1 MLHLATVEPRTFGLL
16 KQLQAIPELKEYRL
30 VGGTALALLIGH
42 RKSVDLDLFC
52 YGSYNPD
59 IVIDALRKNS
69 IHISGL
75 QTSDVYAGGYI
86 DGIKIDFVKEFDNW
100 LKPVQHFDEI
110 RLAQMEDVAP
120 MKLKAITK
128 RGRKRDFV
136 DLYFLLQIFSVQELL
151 NLYKQR
157 TGQEEIIHVITSM
170 TYFEDAENDEMPY
183 MFNKKIT
190 WQTIK
195 KKITA
200 GVLKHSKR

>member
-16 KQLQAIPELKEYRL
+16 KQLQALPELKDYRL

-69 IHISGL
+69 IGIKGL

-86 DGIKIDFVKEFDNW
+86 NDVKVDFVKEFDQW
-100 LKPVQHFDEI
+100 LKPPQQFGEI
-110 RLAQMEDVAP
+110 RLAEMQDLAP

-128 RGRKRDFV
+128 RDKTRPQARFC
-136 DLYFLLQIFSVQELL
+136 
-151 NLYKQR
+151 
-157 TGQEEIIHVITSM
+157 
-170 TYFEDAENDEMPY
+170 
-183 MFNKKIT
+183 
-190 WQTIK
+190 
-195 KKITA
+195 
-200 GVLKHSKR
+200 

>member
-1 MLHLATVEPRTFGLL
+1 MLHLATVEPRTLGLL
-16 KQLQAIPELKEYRL
+16 KQIQALPELKEYRL

-52 YGSYNPD
+52 YGTYNPD
-59 IVIDALRKNS
+59 IVVDVLRKNG
-69 IHISGL
+69 IVITGL

-86 DGIKIDFVKEFDNW
+86 DGIKVDFVKEFDNW
-100 LKPVQHFDEI
+100 LKPPQQFREI
-110 RLAQMEDVAP
+110 RLAEMEDLAP

-136 DLYFLLQIFSVQELL
+136 DLYFLLQIFSVMEIL

-190 WQTIK
+190 WQAIK
-195 KKITA
+195 KKITSE
-200 GVLKHSKR
+200 VLKYSAR